1 MKSFPEVTNPPG
13 LLTTCQPYATIPKFS
28 RPWKLMVKM
37 PTLSWTSVLPG
48 LAHLQP
54 CQRLTL
60 QPCQRLDQLN
70 QKAPARN
77 PCSDSDCLPCQ
88 ARCNHEPFIP
98 PFPLAPPST
107 LDPKTEL
114 TSLLRRLHIGLHRL
128 LLAAAEAPEV
138 RRELAGG
145 LHKDGRLRLQI

>member
-1 MKSFPEVTNPPG
+1 
-13 LLTTCQPYATIPKFS
+13 
-28 RPWKLMVKM
+28 M
-37 PTLSWTSVLPG
+37 PTLTIWTSVLPG
-48 LAHLQP
+48 VAQP
-54 CQRLTL
+54 CQRQQLNDL
-60 QPCQRLDQLN
+60 GQLN

-77 PCSDSDCLPCQ
+77 PCSDLHWVPCQ

-114 TSLLRRLHIGLHRL
+114 VSLLRRLHIGLHRL
-128 LLAAAEAPEV
+128 LHAAAEAPEV